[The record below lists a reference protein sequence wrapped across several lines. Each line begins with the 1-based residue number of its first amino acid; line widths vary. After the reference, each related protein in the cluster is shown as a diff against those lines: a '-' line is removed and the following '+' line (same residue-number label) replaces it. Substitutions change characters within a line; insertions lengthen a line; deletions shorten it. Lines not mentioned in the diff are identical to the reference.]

1 LKWCLTYLKI
11 YGIFYYMSK
20 PQEAEIDSRYEEL
33 IARSNQFYDAG
44 DYEKALSIYEDA
56 SKLAPHYGFAW
67 YMMGM
72 ALFKMDKYEEAIG
85 AFDMA
90 SSLDPE
96 RSEPHLG
103 KSYVYIR
110 IFDFENAIKALK
122 SVYEVEKSVQTSGLL
137 GLCYALMGD
146 IDEALKW
153 FVNAID
159 LNKKSAIKFFED
171 MYTEFVLMDRN
182 ITSDE
187 KVSIKTLIDK
197 IVKKFSPQ

>member
-1 LKWCLTYLKI
+1 MKWCLTYLKI
-11 YGIFYYMSK
+11 FEYIYYMNN
-20 PQEAEIDSRYEEL
+20 PQESEIDSRYEEL
-33 IARSNQFYDAG
+33 IARSNQFYDVE
-44 DYEKALSIYEDA
+44 DYQKALEIYEDA

-90 SSLDPE
+90 SSLDGDRP
-96 RSEPHLG
+96 EPHLG

-122 SVYEVEKSVQTSGLL
+122 QVYNVEKTVQTAGLL
-137 GLCYALMGD
+137 GLCYALMGEVD
-146 IDEALKW
+146 DAFKW

-159 LNKKSAIKFFED
+159 LNRKAAVKFFED
-171 MYTEFVLMDRN
+171 MYTEFVLMDKN

-197 IVKKFSPQ
+197 IVKKFSPE

>member
-1 LKWCLTYLKI
+1 
-11 YGIFYYMSK
+11 MSK
-20 PQEAEIDSRYEEL
+20 PGEGEIDSRYEEL
-33 IARSNQFYDAG
+33 IARSNQYYDTG

-67 YMMGM
+67 YMIGM
-72 ALFKMDKYEEAIG
+72 TLFKMDKYDDAIA

-90 SSLDPE
+90 SSLDSERPE
-96 RSEPHLG
+96 PFLG

-110 IFDFENAIKALK
+110 IFDFENAIKSLK
-122 SVYEVEKSVQTSGLL
+122 KVYDVEKSVQTAGLL

-146 IDEALKW
+146 IDEALRW
-153 FVNAID
+153 FVSAID
-159 LNKKSAIKFFED
+159 LNRKNAIKFFED
-171 MYTEFVLMDRN
+171 MYTEFVLMDNN

-197 IVKKFSPQ
+197 IVRKFSPN

>member
-1 LKWCLTYLKI
+1 MVPNLFKDFRTY
-11 YGIFYYMSK
+11 YYMNK
-20 PQEAEIDSRYEEL
+20 PEEPEIDSRYEEL
-33 IARSNQFYDAG
+33 VARSNQFYDAG
-44 DYEKALSIYEDA
+44 DYEKALEIYEDA

-90 SSLDPE
+90 SSLDVDRP
-96 RSEPHLG
+96 EPHLG

-110 IFDFENAIKALK
+110 VFDFENAIKALK
-122 SVYEVEKSVQTSGLL
+122 KVYEVEKSVQTSGLL

-146 IDEALKW
+146 IDEAFKW

-159 LNKKSAIKFFED
+159 LNRKSAIKFFED
-171 MYTEFVLMDRN
+171 MYTEFVLMDKN

-197 IVKKFSPQ
+197 IVKKFSPE